1 MPEKSD
7 NQNSIINML
16 AEIITIGDE
25 ILIGQIVDTNSAW
38 MGVELNKIGVKVKQI
53 TSISDE
59 ADHIVAALNEA
70 QKRADIILITGGLGP
85 TKDDVTKITLSK
97 YFNMPLKLDEV
108 TLAHVKQFFEK
119 LNRPMIEANI
129 KQAEVPDGCTVTM
142 NQHGTAPCMWFEN
155 DGKIIVSMPGVPFEM
170 KYLMADEIIPRIKQR
185 FKMPFIV
192 HQNILTAGL
201 GESFLAE
208 QIADIEDALP
218 SHIKLAYLPKLG
230 QVRLR
235 LSATGNDEA
244 ALLAEVAFHTN
255 KIVERVDKY
264 VVLTADLPFEKAI
277 LNLMGEHNLTLSLAE
292 SCTGGYIA
300 HLFTQHPGSSAVF
313 QGGGVTYSNT
323 LKQLML
329 GVKEETLIE
338 FGAVSEQTAMEMA
351 KGAVANFKTDYAIA
365 VTGVAG
371 PDGGTAEKPVG
382 TVWVAV
388 ANKHEVKAKMY
399 KFASQRLQN
408 IERSAMAAMMMLFLQ
423 LKQDLNVKH

>member
-1 MPEKSD
+1 
-7 NQNSIINML
+7 ML

-59 ADHIVAALNEA
+59 AEHIISALEEA

-97 YFNMPLKLDEV
+97 YFNMPLKLDEA

-119 LNRPMIEANI
+119 LNRPMIEANV
-129 KQAEVPDGCTVTM
+129 KQAEVPDGCTVIM
-142 NQHGTAPCMWFEN
+142 NKNGTAPCMWFEHH
-155 DGKIIVSMPGVPFEM
+155 GKIIVSMPGVPFEM
-170 KYLMADEIIPRIKQR
+170 KYLMTDEIIPRIQQR
-185 FKMPFIV
+185 FQMPFIV

-208 QIADIEDALP
+208 QIADIEEALP

-235 LSATGNDEA
+235 LSATGDNEV

-255 KIVERVDKY
+255 RIVERVDKY
-264 VVLTADLPFEKAI
+264 VVLTEDLPFEKAI
-277 LNLMGEHNLTLSLAE
+277 LNLMSKHGLTLSLAE
-292 SCTGGYIA
+292 SCTGGYLS

-313 QGGGVTYSNT
+313 QGGGVTYSNA
-323 LKQLML
+323 LKQSVL
-329 GVKEETLIE
+329 GVKEETLAK
-338 FGAVSEQTAMEMA
+338 FGAVSEQTASEMA
-351 KGAVANFKTDYAIA
+351 LGALVNFNTDYAIA
-365 VTGVAG
+365 ITGIAG
-371 PDGGTAEKPVG
+371 PDGGSEQKPVG
-382 TVWVAV
+382 TVWIAV
-388 ANKHEVKAKMY
+388 ASKNGVKAKLY
-399 KFASQRLQN
+399 QFASQRLQN

-423 LKQDLNVKH
+423 LKQDLSV